1 MVLIYNDVGHLTVSL
16 DGVLNLTKGSDILC
30 YNHTL
35 ERVFQNRP
43 GIALCKNINNFS
55 RI

>member
-1 MVLIYNDVGHLTVSL
+1 MVSIYNNKGHLTVAT
-16 DGVLNLTKGSDILC
+16 DGVLNLTKGIDILC

-35 ERVFQNRP
+35 RSVFQNRP